1 MLPLRETMGN
11 FYYYELAFLY
21 YLARACSTVVEHS
34 PQYTNFKGLKPAIG
48 ALTLSEKVAKIVQ
61 FIFLPRDM
69 G

>member
-1 MLPLRETMGN
+1 MPPLRETMGN
-11 FYYYELAFLY
+11 FYYYKLACLY

-34 PQYTNFKGLKPAIG
+34 PLYPNFMGLKPAIG
-48 ALTLSEKVAKIVQ
+48 ALTLGEKVAKIVQ